1 MQMGKKYRIPSPGIG
16 LLYKYMIKNGDST
29 YVYCPRFYLQR
40 PKKWL
45 TEQLLVVNTKF
56 TVVIHTSSQWLTRV
70 TCVLTTGNC
79 FANFWQF
86 LC

>member
-1 MQMGKKYRIPSPGIG
+1 MEMGKKYRILSQGIG
-16 LLYKYMIKNGDST
+16 LLYKYMIKNGDSI

-45 TEQLLVVNTKF
+45 TEQFPVVNTRF
-56 TVVIHTSSQWLTRV
+56 AVVIHASSQWLTWI
-70 TCVLTTGNC
+70 TCVLTTGNY
-79 FANFWQF
+79 FVNFWQL